1 MALKGGIRMKKLSI
15 LFMVIMMVIS
25 ATIAMAGPR
34 RCGSG
39 VGLGCGM
46 EFGRGMGPNAVA
58 NLKLSAEQA
67 TKIQALREA
76 HLKKVIPLQNQL
88 FSKRAELRLLWVQ
101 IVPDQDK
108 IRTKHKKMSNLRD
121 QIQETTTK
129 YRLELRK
136 ALTPEQRA
144 QLIAFRLDRD
154 CGQCGKC
161 GMMCRW

>member
-1 MALKGGIRMKKLSI
+1 MKKLSI

-25 ATIAMAGPR
+25 ATVAMASPR

-39 VGLGCGM
+39 VGLRCGTGLGCGM

-76 HLKKVIPLQNQL
+76 HLKEVIPLQNQL

-144 QLIAFRLDRD
+144 QLMAFRLDRD
-154 CGQCGKC
+154 CGPCGKC